1 MPTIISIVSTKGG
14 VGKTTTSAN
23 LAGILA
29 DFGMRVLVIDA
40 DVQPSLSKYFEITER
55 APQGLSAVIKRGGI
69 VQEDSISRTAI
80 PNLDIIY
87 SDAPDGS
94 LQTWLKDR
102 EDRLMIMRR
111 AMKSPALEPYTVVVI
126 DTQGAVGE
134 LQKTAAMAADIMVSP
149 IKPDVL
155 SAGEFASGTL
165 TMLTELNRL
174 SEFSP
179 ELASGDLYALINDF
193 ERTTNSRDVTN
204 TIRGQFAGHKK
215 VRLLKTQ
222 IPHAAA
228 YGAAATAQIPV
239 HKYDRRKTGKGAENS
254 AYMVMHQL
262 AWELFP
268 EIDQIYVDDISD
280 AGETPTGE
288 EA

>member
-55 APQGLSAVIKRGGI
+55 APQGLTAVIKRGGI
-69 VQEDSISRTAI
+69 VQEDCISRTAI

-102 EDRLMIMRR
+102 EDRLFILRR

-126 DTQGAVGE
+126 DTQGAIGE
-134 LQKTAAMAADIMVSP
+134 L
-149 IKPDVL
+149 
-155 SAGEFASGTL
+155 
-165 TMLTELNRL
+165 
-174 SEFSP
+174 
-179 ELASGDLYALINDF
+179 
-193 ERTTNSRDVTN
+193 
-204 TIRGQFAGHKK
+204 
-215 VRLLKTQ
+215 
-222 IPHAAA
+222 
-228 YGAAATAQIPV
+228 
-239 HKYDRRKTGKGAENS
+239 
-254 AYMVMHQL
+254 
-262 AWELFP
+262 
-268 EIDQIYVDDISD
+268 
-280 AGETPTGE
+280 
-288 EA
+288 